1 MLLKYVRQA
10 GGREAFTNFSIFGIE
25 KDLGGQD
32 MFDPVNVYQVNLN
45 YSRRLHLVKYP
56 YLTD

>member
-1 MLLKYVRQA
+1 MLFKSAREA

-45 YSRRLHLVKYP
+45 ILAGCTSLSTLV
-56 YLTD
+56 